1 MPAALAGFLAL
12 AAAMGIGRFAFTPV
26 LPLMQQQQLGLSL
39 AGGGVLA
46 AANYAGYLAG
56 ALVCTLWRP
65 RPVVLVRVGLVAV
78 AVLTAAMAL
87 VPGFSGWMLL
97 RFGAGAA
104 SVAVFVGVSL
114 LTVAAGS
121 YAGVGSG
128 IALAGLLVLA
138 VGQLAGSAA
147 AAWFALGALAAVL
160 AATAWR
166 PTSEQPPA
174 PPRTSGPPEPLP
186 SSARHTP
193 TATPRRLVL
202 CYAALGLGYVLPA
215 TFLPAAA
222 RDLVPDP
229 AVFGWVWPIFGV
241 AAAVS
246 TLAAA
251 PLLHRYGPLRVWALA
266 HTVMAA
272 GVLAPVVRPGLP
284 AVAVAAA
291 AVGGTFMVAT
301 LAAMRAAREVAPRA
315 NRLVAAMTTAFA
327 VGQLAGPLLVRGDDL
342 AAPSVLAAAVLLATA
357 AALLLPHRLKGHRRD
372 DPTHDAGHRPDAP
385 AVARDDGPRPAGGRR
400 GADRRPA
407 QGGTRAVHPAD
418 AQPRAADPD
427 TEGR

>member
-1 MPAALAGFLAL
+1 
-12 AAAMGIGRFAFTPV
+12 MGIGRFAFTPV
-26 LPLMQQQQLGLSL
+26 LPLMQQQSGLSL
-39 AGGGVLA
+39 AAGGVLA
-46 AANYAGYLAG
+46 AANYAGYLIG
-56 ALVCTLWRP
+56 ALACTLGRP
-65 RPVVLVRVGLVAV
+65 RPVVLVRVGLAAV

-87 VPGFSGWMLL
+87 VPGFSGWVLL

-104 SVAVFVGVSL
+104 GAAVFVGVSL

-138 VGQLAGSAA
+138 VGQLAGSAN
-147 AAWFALGALAAVL
+147 AAWIALGALAAVL

-166 PTSEQPPA
+166 PTTEQPPA
-174 PPRTSGPPEPLP
+174 PPRAPGPPEPLP
-186 SSARHTP
+186 SSPRHTP

-202 CYAALGLGYVLPA
+202 CYAALGLGYILPA

-246 TLAAA
+246 TLATA

-266 HTVMAA
+266 QTVMAA
-272 GVLAPVVRPGLP
+272 GVLAPVARPGLP

-315 NRLVAAMTTAFA
+315 TRLVAVMTTAFA
-327 VGQLAGPLLVRGDDL
+327 AGQLAGPLLVRGDDL
-342 AAPSVLAAAVLLATA
+342 ATPSVLAAAVLLAAA

-372 DPTHDAGHRPDAP
+372 DPTHDADRRPDAP
-385 AVARDDGPRPAGGRR
+385 ATARDDGPRPAGGRR

-407 QGGTRAVHPAD
+407 QGSARAVHPAD

>member
-1 MPAALAGFLAL
+1 
-12 AAAMGIGRFAFTPV
+12 MGIGRFAFTPV
-26 LPLMQQQQLGLSL
+26 LPLMQQQSGLSL
-39 AGGGVLA
+39 AAGGVLA
-46 AANYAGYLAG
+46 AANYAGYLVG
-56 ALVCTLWRP
+56 ALACALWRP
-65 RPVVLVRVGLVAV
+65 RPVVLVRVGLAAV

-87 VPGFSGWMLL
+87 VPNFSGWVLL
-97 RFGAGAA
+97 RFGAGFA
-104 SVAVFVGVSL
+104 SAAVFVGVSL

-128 IALAGLLVLA
+128 IALAGLLVLV
-138 VGQLAGSAA
+138 VGQLAGSAN
-147 AAWFALGALAAVL
+147 AAWIALGALAAVL

-174 PPRTSGPPEPLP
+174 PPRTPGPSQPLP
-186 SSARHTP
+186 SSARPTP
-193 TATPRRLVL
+193 TATPRRLVF
-202 CYAALGLGYVLPA
+202 CYAALGLGYILPA

-272 GVLAPVVRPGLP
+272 GVLAPVARPGLP
-284 AVAVAAA
+284 AVAVAAV
-291 AVGGTFMVAT
+291 AVGATFMVAT
-301 LAAMRAAREVAPRA
+301 LAAMRAASQVAPRA
-315 NRLVAAMTTAFA
+315 TRLIAAMTTAFA
-327 VGQLAGPLLVRGDDL
+327 LGQLVGPLLVRGDDL
-342 AAPSVLAAAVLLATA
+342 AAPSVLAAAVLIATA
-357 AALLLPHRLKGHRRD
+357 AALLFPHRLKGHRRD

-385 AVARDDGPRPAGGRR
+385 AVARDDGPRPAGGR
-400 GADRRPA
+400 
-407 QGGTRAVHPAD
+407 
-418 AQPRAADPD
+418 
-427 TEGR
+427 